1 MIIITLDNHSQ
12 LHQITQHEQEGLVM
26 YVCVC
31 NGIREKQVRKAVNEG
46 ASTVGRV
53 FKAHG
58 CKADCAQ
65 CVNCMRDVIEKETQT
80 DNTLLAAE

>member
-1 MIIITLDNHSQ
+1 
-12 LHQITQHEQEGLVM
+12 M

-31 NGIREKQVRKAVNEG
+31 NGIKDHQVRDAIKQG
-46 ASTVGRV
+46 AETVGRV

-65 CVNCMRDVIEKETQT
+65 CVNCIRDVIEQEISSPII
-80 DNTLLAAE
+80 LLAAE

>member
-1 MIIITLDNHSQ
+1 
-12 LHQITQHEQEGLVM
+12 M

-31 NGIREKQVRKAVNEG
+31 NGIKEKQVRKAVRKG
-46 ASTVGRV
+46 AETVGRV

-65 CVNCMRDVIEKETQT
+65 CVNCMRDVIEEEVSTP
-80 DNTLLAAE
+80 DVLMAAE

>member
-1 MIIITLDNHSQ
+1 
-12 LHQITQHEQEGLVM
+12 M

-31 NGIREKQVRKAVNEG
+31 NGIREKQVIKAVNEG

-58 CKADCAQ
+58 CKPECAQ
-65 CVNCMRDVIEKETQT
+65 CVNCMRDMIANETVEPAA
-80 DNTLLAAE
+80 LAAE

>member
-1 MIIITLDNHSQ
+1 
-12 LHQITQHEQEGLVM
+12 M

-31 NGIREKQVRKAVNEG
+31 NAINDKQVRKAVKKG
-46 ASTVGRV
+46 AETVGRV

-65 CVNCMRDVIEKETQT
+65 CVNCIRDVIAEEVLSTEI
-80 DNTLLAAE
+80 LLAAE

>member
-1 MIIITLDNHSQ
+1 
-12 LHQITQHEQEGLVM
+12 M

-31 NGIREKQVRKAVNEG
+31 NGIRERQVRKAVKDG
-46 ASTVGRV
+46 AETVGKV

-65 CVNCMRDVIEKETQT
+65 CINCMRDVIEEEVRSS
-80 DNTLLAAE
+80 DILLAAE

>member
-1 MIIITLDNHSQ
+1 
-12 LHQITQHEQEGLVM
+12 M

-31 NGIREKQVRKAVNEG
+31 NGLNDRNVRKAITEG
-46 ASTVGRV
+46 ADTVGRV

-65 CVNCMRDVIEKETQT
+65 CVNSMRDLIEEET
-80 DNTLLAAE
+80 NTSSTFMAAE